1 MARPSAGDDPYL
13 LATPKVPFP
22 FNLRRFHDGEE
33 QVNVRPI
40 LVLGLVQLIESLAF
54 ALPLSFFIS
63 SILGVL
69 ATTGVLLLI
78 KEPEKVIES

>member
-1 MARPSAGDDPYL
+1 MEKSKLMSG
-13 LATPKVPFP
+13 
-22 FNLRRFHDGEE
+22 
-33 QVNVRPI
+33 PI

-78 KEPEKVIES
+78 KEPEKAIEA